1 MDDLSAP
8 KSKILKSP
16 ALAQVIKFTHFH
28 ASNYYRYSRNQLIN
42 LKLFYKQYILETSA
56 YPKEH
61 EQLKQLRETTVQ
73 KYGFKSLMS
82 VAVDEAQFLSVL
94 LKIMKAQ
101 KTLEIGVFTGYSLL
115 STALALPPHAKV

>member
-16 ALAQVIKFTHFH
+16 ALA
-28 ASNYYRYSRNQLIN
+28 
-42 LKLFYKQYILETSA
+42 QYILETSA